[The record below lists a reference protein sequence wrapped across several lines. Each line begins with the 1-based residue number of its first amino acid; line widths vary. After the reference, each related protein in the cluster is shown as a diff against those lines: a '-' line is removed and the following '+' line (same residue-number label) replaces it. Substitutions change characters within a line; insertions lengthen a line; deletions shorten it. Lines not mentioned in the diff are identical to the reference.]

1 MRIVEL
7 LGSPRPR
14 GNTANVLDLFEEALG
29 PGHEIE
35 RIVLDR
41 RDLKGCLGCNACQ
54 RVLDAPGCV
63 RGDEGLAIFEE
74 MLRADLLVYA
84 TPLYCWS
91 YSAQLKMLIDRHF
104 CLCKWDAPE
113 APLSLLAGRRAALLV
128 TCADAVEGNADLLPA
143 LFERQAKVCHC
154 DLVGCYVV
162 AGCGQPPELPPEAR
176 VIAMRMAQDV
186 GARWTWPRG
195 SCR

>member
-14 GNTANVLDLFEEALG
+14 GNTANVLELFEERLG

-74 MLRADLLVYA
+74 MLGADLLVYA
-84 TPLYCWS
+84 TPLYAWS
-91 YSAQLKMLIDRHF
+91 YSAQLKTLIDRHY
-104 CLCKWDAPE
+104 CLTKWDAPE
-113 APLSLLAGRRAALLV
+113 KPLSLLAGRRAALLV
-128 TCADAVEGNADLLPA
+128 TCADPIEGNADLLPL
-143 LFERQAKVCHC
+143 LFQRQIAVCGC
-154 DLVGCYVV
+154 EMVGCYVV
-162 AGCGQPPELPPEAR
+162 PGCGQPPDLPPEAR
-176 VIAMRMAQDV
+176 EVAARMAQDV
-186 GARWTWPRG
+186 GAKKYQA
-195 SCR
+195 